1 MDIEKAAHA
10 LGVAH
15 GSFLLGMEPK
25 DFETVKGAS
34 DAFEEA
40 YRDRTH
46 TELMKAAWVLLEATG
61 HIKQANIARALHI
74 LPRNHSEN
82 VKQASD
88 AIYDTMQKCAF
99 PNPMSLA
106 TGGAGLLAKGF
117 SMTPAAAQA
126 LFTTLVGTSVLGGGA
141 LGSIYNFSKRE
152 IADDTAEQTAMRN
165 KIDFYNQLAEEMS
178 GRLDKMK

>member
-15 GSFLLGMEPK
+15 GSFLLGIEPK

-40 YRDRTH
+40 YRNRTH

-61 HIKQANIARALHI
+61 HVKQANIARALHI
-74 LPRNHSEN
+74 LPRNHSET
-82 VKQASD
+82 VKKASD
-88 AIYDTMQKCAF
+88 AIYDTMQKCANLLPF
-99 PNPMSLA
+99 M
-106 TGGAGLLAKGF
+106 TGGVGLAAKGF
-117 SMTPAAAQA
+117 QMTPAAAQF
-126 LFTTLVGTSVLGGGA
+126 LVNTLVGTSVLGGGA

-152 IADDTAEQTAMRN
+152 VADDTAEQTAMRN
-165 KIDFYNQLAEEMS
+165 KIDFYNQLADEMS
-178 GRLDKMK
+178 SRLDKMK